1 MNPIEDSPVGSD
13 AIEAYRSRLL
23 NALGSL
29 DLQSINE
36 FVSKL
41 LAIRRDGGT
50 VFIAGN
56 GGSTSTATH
65 YVVDWMLGTGIDD
78 PPLPVIALADNLSG
92 VTATGNDLDFDLVFS
107 RPLSTLG
114 KKGDLL
120 VVVSAS
126 GNSSN
131 LINAANLARSGG
143 ISVAAITGF
152 DGGALNRIADVV
164 IHVPT
169 GIGDYGV
176 AEDIHL
182 MVGHMVKEA
191 LIEAV
196 RKEGNE

>member
-1 MNPIEDSPVGSD
+1 MNQSETFPASS
-13 AIEAYRSRLL
+13 AALEAYRSRLVD
-23 NALGSL
+23 AIGGL
-29 DLQSINE
+29 DMQTVSN
-36 FVSKL
+36 FVSTL
-41 LAIRRDGGT
+41 LEVRHRGGT

-56 GGSTSTATH
+56 GGSTSTASH
-65 YVVDWMLGTGIDD
+65 YVVDWMLGTGIVD
-78 PPLPVIALADNLSG
+78 PPLPAIALADNLSG
-92 VTATGNDLDFDLVFS
+92 VTATGNDVDFDSIFS

-114 KKGDLL
+114 KKDDLL

-126 GNSSN
+126 GNSPN
-131 LINAANLARSGG
+131 LVSAVNQARLVG

-152 DGGALNRIADVV
+152 DGGALREIADVA

-169 GIGDYGV
+169 AIGDYGV

-196 RKEGNE
+196 RNE

>member
-1 MNPIEDSPVGSD
+1 MNPADASPASSP
-13 AIEAYRSRLL
+13 ALEAYRTRLVE
-23 NALGSL
+23 AISGL
-29 DLQSINE
+29 DMQAVTD
-36 FVSKL
+36 FVSML
-41 LAIRRDGGT
+41 LAVRHRGGT

-56 GGSTSTATH
+56 GGSTSTASH
-65 YVVDWMLGTGIDD
+65 YVVDWMLGTGIVN

-92 VTATGNDLDFDLVFS
+92 VTATGNDIDFDSIFS

-126 GNSSN
+126 GNSPN
-131 LINAANLARSGG
+131 LLSAVNQARSSG
-143 ISVAAITGF
+143 ISIAAITGF
-152 DGGALNRIADVV
+152 DGGALKKIADVA

-169 GIGDYGV
+169 AIGDYGV

-182 MVGHMVKEA
+182 MVGHMVKEV

-196 RKEGNE
+196 RNE

>member
-1 MNPIEDSPVGSD
+1 MNQAQASS
-13 AIEAYRSRLL
+13 ARSAALEAYRSRLVE
-23 NALGSL
+23 AMGGL
-29 DLQSINE
+29 DMQVVIE
-36 FVSKL
+36 FVSML
-41 LAIRRDGGT
+41 LAVRHRGGT
-50 VFIAGN
+50 VFVAGN
-56 GGSTSTATH
+56 GGSTSTASH
-65 YVVDWMLGTGIDD
+65 YVVDWMLGTGIAD

-92 VTATGNDLDFDLVFS
+92 VTATGNDLDFDSIFS

-126 GNSSN
+126 GNSPN
-131 LINAANLARSGG
+131 LLSAVKQARSSG
-143 ISVAAITGF
+143 ISIAAITGF
-152 DGGALNRIADVV
+152 DGGALKKIADVA

-169 GIGDYGV
+169 AIGDYGV

-196 RKEGNE
+196 GDE

>member
-1 MNPIEDSPVGSD
+1 MNPVEASPASSP
-13 AIEAYRSRLL
+13 ALEAYRSRLIE
-23 NALGSL
+23 AIGGL
-29 DLQSINE
+29 DMQAVTD
-36 FVSKL
+36 FVSIL
-41 LAIRRDGGT
+41 LAVRDRGGT

-56 GGSTSTATH
+56 GGSTSTASH
-65 YVVDWMLGTGIDD
+65 YVVDWMLGTGIVN

-92 VTATGNDLDFDLVFS
+92 VTATGNDIDFDSIFS

-126 GNSSN
+126 GNSPN
-131 LINAANLARSGG
+131 LLRAVNQARSSG
-143 ISVAAITGF
+143 ISIAAITGF
-152 DGGALNRIADVV
+152 DGGALKKIADVA

-169 GIGDYGV
+169 VIGDYGV

-196 RKEGNE
+196 RNE